1 MDEKVAALQAAHGDK
16 TLVLMSNTGGSDG
29 PQVRPTFMEKKFL

>member
-1 MDEKVAALQAAHGDK
+1 MAALQAAHGDK